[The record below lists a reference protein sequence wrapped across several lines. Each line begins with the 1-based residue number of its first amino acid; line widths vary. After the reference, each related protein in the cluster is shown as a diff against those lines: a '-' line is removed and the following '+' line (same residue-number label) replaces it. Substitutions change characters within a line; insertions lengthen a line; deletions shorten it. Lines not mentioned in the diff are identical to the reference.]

1 MIYYEQTKPD
11 FRNVASSDFHE
22 RKWSLQRF
30 KTRTKVD
37 KRQLKHS
44 NTFSLLRNRVSAEIQ
59 RSQAFAELYVLWNI
73 TNIYE
78 TTKQHKLTRW
88 YIP

>member
-1 MIYYEQTKPD
+1 MIYYEQTKLD

-37 KRQLKHS
+37 KR
-44 NTFSLLRNRVSAEIQ
+44 
-59 RSQAFAELYVLWNI
+59 
-73 TNIYE
+73 
-78 TTKQHKLTRW
+78 
-88 YIP
+88 